1 MLSNSN
7 VIENEINRKIRE
19 VEKQNNI
26 KLSTTQKIVLST
38 NGPLSSI
45 LNALFGE
52 VHLFTLR
59 QHFEK
64 ANKEI
69 AEKVEV
75 NEGDEVHHR
84 EIIVHKHGLPLMYA
98 LSYLPKSRCSD
109 GVIEDLVGEKLVI
122 GRIIRKHR
130 IETFREI
137 TNISIEKATPTLKEL
152 FQTNEKMLT
161 REYIMIHNGKIFLW
175 TKESYPISYFTDEV

>member
-7 VIENEINRKIRE
+7 VIENEINKKIRE

-52 VHLFTLR
+52 IHLFTLR
-59 QHFEK
+59 QHFKK

-109 GVIEDLVGEKLVI
+109 GIIEDLVGEKLVI

-152 FQTNEKMLT
+152 FQTNEMMLT
-161 REYIMIHNGKIFLW
+161 REYIMIHDGKIFLW

>member
-52 VHLFTLR
+52 IHLFTLR
-59 QHFEK
+59 QHFKK

-109 GVIEDLVGEKLVI
+109 GIIEDLVGEKLVI

-152 FQTNEKMLT
+152 FQTNEMMLT
-161 REYIMIHNGKIFLW
+161 REYIMIHDGKIFLW

>member
-38 NGPLSSI
+38 NGSLSSI

-52 VHLFTLR
+52 IHLFTLR
-59 QHFEK
+59 QHFKK

-109 GVIEDLVGEKLVI
+109 GIIEDLVGEKLVI

-152 FQTNEKMLT
+152 FQTNEMMLT
-161 REYIMIHNGKIFLW
+161 REYIMIHDGKIFLW